1 MLAYL
6 LALLNVSALF
16 LLTPILLIHFQ
27 SVSVS
32 RKQQYKNPPNNYEIY
47 FMFLALLVVLP
58 FFIWVLLGCLVFKNG
73 FIFLDLTPI

>member
-32 RKQQYKNPPNNYEIY
+32 RQ
-47 FMFLALLVVLP
+47 
-58 FFIWVLLGCLVFKNG
+58 
-73 FIFLDLTPI
+73 IFLYASSNTKIPPTTMRFILCF